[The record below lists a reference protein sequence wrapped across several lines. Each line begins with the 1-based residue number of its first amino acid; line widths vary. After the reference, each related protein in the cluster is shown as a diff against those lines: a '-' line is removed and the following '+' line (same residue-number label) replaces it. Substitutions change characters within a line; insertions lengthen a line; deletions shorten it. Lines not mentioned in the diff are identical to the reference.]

1 MCVIRVQRHWR
12 EVTAARSQRA
22 RLEKIAAKKRE
33 KEKRE
38 KEKREKEKNVTS
50 STEASPKPV
59 GRRMS
64 VSRRLSLSMPA
75 NPLATLMHHH
85 RRSSRVAP
93 DLTDHRS

>member
-1 MCVIRVQRHWR
+1 
-12 EVTAARSQRA
+12 
-22 RLEKIAAKKRE
+22 
-33 KEKRE
+33 
-38 KEKREKEKNVTS
+38 
-50 STEASPKPV
+50 V

>member
-22 RLEKIAAKKRE
+22 RLEKIAAK
-33 KEKRE
+33 KRE

>member
-1 MCVIRVQRHWR
+1 VQRHWR

-22 RLEKIAAKKRE
+22 RLEKIAAK
-33 KEKRE
+33 KRE